1 MLGQKLILYL
11 ADRSGATVVEYA
23 LLVAS
28 MALALIATVGLL
40 GDDVSNLYDTI
51 RITAAP

>member
-28 MALALIATVGLL
+28 MALTLIATVGLL
-40 GDDVSNLYDTI
+40 GDEVSTLYSTI
-51 RITAAP
+51 KITIAP